1 MAHAPVM
8 TEPVSTAGRTTVR
21 GITVTAAARAVVL
34 SAAAIVIGLIWD
46 ISWHRTIGRDTL
58 FSPPHVLEYIAAIVA
73 GVSCGW
79 LILQTT
85 FDDRRTADRASA
97 VTFWGFRGPLG
108 TWVTVWGTFAMLASA
123 PFDDWWHNAYGLD
136 VEILSPPHVILLF
149 GMLAVVLGAVLMA
162 VAVQNREGESSRR
175 FTLLYTFASAM
186 LLLILT
192 TAAFAYTAF
201 PNTFRGPS
209 FYVVS
214 AVAYILPLVVVA
226 RSARRRWPAT
236 TAALLYLGVS
246 LGLSWT
252 LQAFSA
258 APKLAPIYREITHMV
273 PPPFPLLL
281 VVPALVIDLLVRR
294 EQRRGW
300 PDWGRALVTGPLAL
314 VAFFGVNWFW
324 GDFLLS
330 ESARNALFAMDQW
343 EYFSRPGSW
352 QYEYW
357 GLSRSTPTGGFDWAS
372 FAGPFGF
379 AGLLS
384 VASGRVGLWLGN
396 WLGSVKR

>member
-1 MAHAPVM
+1 MPLTPAGA
-8 TEPVSTAGRTTVR
+8 EPGATIGRTALR

-85 FDDRRTADRASA
+85 FDDRRNTDRDSSVA
-97 VTFWGFRGPLG
+97 FWGFRGPLG
-108 TWVTVWGTFAMLASA
+108 AWVTVWGTFAMLASA

-136 VEILSPPHVILLF
+136 VEIISPPHVVLLL
-149 GMLAVVLGAVLMA
+149 GMLAVVLGAVVMA

-175 FTLLYTFASAM
+175 FMLLYAFASAM

-192 TAAFAYTAF
+192 TAAFTYTAF
-201 PNTFRGPS
+201 PNTFRGTE
-209 FYVVS
+209 FYLVS
-214 AVAYILPLVVVA
+214 AVVYVLPLVVVA

-236 TAALLYLGVS
+236 AAALLYLGVS
-246 LGLSWT
+246 LALIWT
-252 LQAFSA
+252 LQAFPA
-258 APKLAPIYREITHMV
+258 VPKLAPIYREILHMV

-281 VVPALVIDLLVRR
+281 VVPALVVDLLIRR
-294 EQRRGW
+294 GQRRGW
-300 PDWGRALVTGPLAL
+300 PDWGRALVAGPLAL
-314 VAFFGVNWFW
+314 VAFFAVNWFW

-330 ESARNALFAMDQW
+330 KSARNALFAMDQW
-343 EYFSRPGSW
+343 EYFSRPGPW

-357 GLSRSTPTGGFDWAS
+357 GMPRTAAGGFDWAS
-372 FAGPFGF
+372 FAGPFGI
-379 AGLLS
+379 ACLLG
-384 VASGRVGLWLGN
+384 VASGRIGLWLGS
-396 WLGSVKR
+396 WLGGVKR

>member
-1 MAHAPVM
+1 MAPTPVM
-8 TEPVSTAGRTTVR
+8 AEPVSAAGHTTLT
-21 GITVTAAARAVVL
+21 GITVAATARAVVL

-73 GVSCGW
+73 GVSCAW

-85 FDDRRTADRASA
+85 FDDRREEDRASA

-108 TWVTVWGTFAMLASA
+108 AWITVWGTFAMLASA

-136 VEILSPPHVILLF
+136 VEIISPPHVVLLL
-149 GMLAVVLGAVLMA
+149 GMLAVVLGAVTMA
-162 VAVQNREGESSRR
+162 VAAQNREGGDKGR
-175 FTLLYTFASAM
+175 FTILYAFASAM

-192 TAAFAYTAF
+192 TAAFTYTAY
-201 PNTFRGPS
+201 PNTFRGS
-209 FYVVS
+209 QFYLVS
-214 AVAYILPLVVVA
+214 AVVYVLPLVVVA

-236 TAALLYLGVS
+236 TAAVLYLGVS
-246 LGLSWT
+246 LALIWT

-258 APKLAPIYREITHMV
+258 VPKLAPIYREITHMV

-300 PDWGRALVTGPLAL
+300 PDWGRALVAGPLAL

-324 GDFLLS
+324 GEFLLS
-330 ESARNALFAMDQW
+330 ESARNALFAMDRW
-343 EYFSRPGSW
+343 EYYTRPGPW
-352 QYEYW
+352 QYQYW
-357 GLSRSTPTGGFDWAS
+357 GMPRTPTGGFDWAS
-372 FAGPFGF
+372 FAGPFGI
-379 AGLLS
+379 ACLLGT
-384 VASGRVGLWLGN
+384 ASGRIGLWLGN
-396 WLGSVKR
+396 WLGKITR